1 MVHTSDPYFKC
12 PTSFYGEGPYVYG
25 EGPYVYGEGPYM
37 LAAKYS
43 FTP

>member
-25 EGPYVYGEGPYM
+25 EGPYM